1 MRYFGSDSDDET
13 AVRLVL
19 AGEREMFV
27 PLLKRHYESVLLCRR
42 ILGSDADAQDAAQE
56 AALQAFFGLGRL
68 REPRG
73 FGAWLHSIA
82 ANLARSALH
91 RRRLLSL
98 ESLEEGV
105 GLARP

>member
-27 PLLKRHYESVLLCRR
+27 PLLKRHYESVPLCRL

-56 AALQAFFGLGRL
+56 AALQAFFGLGGL
-68 REPRG
+68 REPR
-73 FGAWLHSIA
+73 HSA
-82 ANLARSALH
+82 P
-91 RRRLLSL
+91 
-98 ESLEEGV
+98 GCT
-105 GLARP
+105 P